1 MPPRTRGLVGTGG
14 VFRGRRSVPHRRQA
28 APLLRCAG
36 LTARPDSCFPAI
48 GAGILAVLLLALSG
62 CGAIGDPMPPLL
74 NIPSRT
80 VDLQAS
86 QRGAELVLQWT
97 APGQTTEG
105 VALKQV
111 DRVSLLA
118 KVVETGSVDAASFD
132 TGARELATW
141 SDLAGGQKVERHL
154 PLPASPGVR
163 LALAVKNFSARGR
176 TLGLSNIA
184 LIQIGPVVSPPARP
198 SVIVE
203 PAEIRLEWAPVN
215 GAAGYRVYKGAG
227 KNPQFAYLSSTAAP
241 RFEDSNFE
249 WGESYSYFVRAY
261 TEVSTGIDESAD
273 SPVAAIVPRDV
284 FPPSPPAGLRAVA
297 TETSAEISWNLS
309 PEPDTAGYNIYR
321 RALSGSAPSQPVRL
335 NAELLSAPVFS
346 DKDVQRQRRYIY
358 TVTAVDDK
366 GNESGPSAPLEV
378 AIP

>member
-1 MPPRTRGLVGTGG
+1 
-14 VFRGRRSVPHRRQA
+14 
-28 APLLRCAG
+28 
-36 LTARPDSCFPAI
+36 
-48 GAGILAVLLLALSG
+48 
-62 CGAIGDPMPPLL
+62 MPPLL
-74 NIPSRT
+74 NIPART
-80 VDLQAS
+80 ADLQAS
-86 QRGAELVLQWT
+86 QRGAELILQWT

-105 VALKQV
+105 IALKQV
-111 DRVSLLA
+111 DRTSLLA

-141 SDLAGGQKVERHL
+141 NDLAGGQKVERHL

-176 TLGLSNIA
+176 TLGVSNIA
-184 LIQIGPVVSPPARP
+184 IVQIGPLVSPPPKLSAT
-198 SVIVE
+198 VQ
-203 PAEIRLEWAPVN
+203 PAAIRLEWAPVS
-215 GAAGYRVYKGAG
+215 GAAGYRVYKRSGE
-227 KNPQFAYLSSTAAP
+227 NPQFAYLGSTTAP
-241 RFEDSNFE
+241 LFEDSNFE
-249 WGESYSYFVRAY
+249 WGEPYAYFVRAY
-261 TEVSTGIDESAD
+261 AEVSTGIDESAD
-273 SPVAAIVPRDV
+273 SPVAAIVPHDV

-321 RALSGSAPSQPVRL
+321 RVLSGSAPSPPVRL

-346 DKDVQRQRRYIY
+346 DKDVQRQRRYVY

>member
-1 MPPRTRGLVGTGG
+1 M
-14 VFRGRRSVPHRRQA
+14 
-28 APLLRCAG
+28 
-36 LTARPDSCFPAI
+36 
-48 GAGILAVLLLALSG
+48 
-62 CGAIGDPMPPLL
+62 
-74 NIPSRT
+74 
-80 VDLQAS
+80 
-86 QRGAELVLQWT
+86 
-97 APGQTTEG
+97 
-105 VALKQV
+105 
-111 DRVSLLA
+111 
-118 KVVETGSVDAASFD
+118 
-132 TGARELATW
+132 
-141 SDLAGGQKVERHL
+141 
-154 PLPASPGVR
+154 
-163 LALAVKNFSARGR
+163 
-176 TLGLSNIA
+176 
-184 LIQIGPVVSPPARP
+184 
-198 SVIVE
+198 E